1 MPDAVLGRLEGE
13 LRRDLG
19 RAAGL
24 GAADQPPFGIAPGFV
39 RILVALAEDQTI
51 AVQGSIRFRR
61 DGGKREGPALV
72 SHAPHWRQAP

>member
-24 GAADQPPFGIAPGFV
+24 GAADQPPFGIPPGFV

-51 AVQGSIRFRR
+51 TVQGSIRFRR
-61 DGGKREGPALV
+61 AGRV
-72 SHAPHWRQAP
+72 